1 LAKYSYNELKKAA
14 QTRRRIGGYD
24 GMDVYAISK
33 FVYDPPVHSKGYY
46 VLYDDG
52 NKLIRGLT
60 IHGTID
66 ENGSLDLWKIK
77 GEWHSPL
84 INQFKPNSEPQARS
98 VPASAYSAVVAQ
110 AEGNTLGEAISADSW
125 CTKLDREIS
134 ELLATS
140 KTRQYDVFVA
150 GYEIAVK

>member
-1 LAKYSYNELKKAA
+1 MAKYSYNELKKAA

-24 GMDVYAISK
+24 GLDVYAISK

-52 NKLIRGLT
+52 NKLVKGLT

-77 GEWHSPL
+77 GQWSPAVTKK
-84 INQFKPNSEPQARS
+84 NNSESQTRN
-98 VPASAYSAVVAQ
+98 VPATGYSAMVAV
-110 AEGNTLGEAISADSW
+110 AEGNKVGEAISSDSW
-125 CTKLDREIS
+125 FTKLDREIS
-134 ELLATS
+134 ELLAAS